1 MLNLA
6 ACKTKKISDIVDSDM
21 KLYYIQT
28 IFKTE
33 AEHEW
38 AKLMYSIVES
48 DSMGNMDTKVKKGAF
63 LIRMCV
69 SPNKK
74 YNAWADDRCPLDDC
88 EPYG

>member
-1 MLNLA
+1 
-6 ACKTKKISDIVDSDM
+6 
-21 KLYYIQT
+21 
-28 IFKTE
+28 
-33 AEHEW
+33 
-38 AKLMYSIVES
+38 MYSIVES